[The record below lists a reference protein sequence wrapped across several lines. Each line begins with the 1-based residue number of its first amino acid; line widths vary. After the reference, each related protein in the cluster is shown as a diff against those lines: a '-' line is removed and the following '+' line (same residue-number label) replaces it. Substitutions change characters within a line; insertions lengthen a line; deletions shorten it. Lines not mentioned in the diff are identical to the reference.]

1 MPNTPAPASPRAD
14 SAVPGS
20 VARMTA
26 GGDPDRQ
33 EG

>member
-14 SAVPGS
+14 SAVPS
-20 VARMTA
+20 FVTRMTA
-26 GGDPDRQ
+26 ASDPDRQ